1 MHEIEIRPALAD
13 EVEAVRDMY
22 EWLFAPPGSHAREL
36 GPRPSAGGP
45 GGGGRRGGIDGAR
58 GRRRRRARCGFIT
71 AYLDLNSVRFGRR
84 CWVEDLAVDP
94 TERSR
99 RIGKRLLEA
108 AQAWARE
115 RGASHLELHTALA
128 RTNAQRFYEREE
140 PSGKS
145 YCYSWEL

>member
-1 MHEIEIRPALAD
+1 MHEIEIRPARAD

-22 EWLFAPPGSHAREL
+22 EWLFAPPGSLPASWDPDRARAALAEAVAGEGSTVL
-36 GPRPSAGGP
+36 VADAGGKLV
-45 GGGGRRGGIDGAR
+45 
-58 GRRRRRARCGFIT
+58 GFIT

-115 RGASHLELHTALA
+115 RGASHLELDTALT